1 MKRIALGL
9 IAAALIAG
17 CSTTPT
23 WDTTVFPN
31 QVVYEISPPPAVAEA
46 K

>member
-9 IAAALIAG
+9 IAAAWIAG

-31 QVVYEISPPPAVAEA
+31 QVVYGASPEPVVAEA

>member
-9 IAAALIAG
+9 IAAAWIAG

-31 QVVYEISPPPAVAEA
+31 QVVYDASSQPVVAEA